1 MREKRFAVLLGLLRF
16 AVESGALVKGGFV
29 WCCSCMG
36 ERLVGNC
43 GRRNEFG
50 KLGVGLTCWW
60 RW

>member
-1 MREKRFAVLLGLLRF
+1 VIEAVCSFVRIVTIRSRERSVG
-16 AVESGALVKGGFV
+16 EGGFV
-29 WCCSCMG
+29 WCRSCMG